1 MVNEARKQI
10 FLSHAGQ
17 DAEFARRLAARIEC
31 EWTRRQTAHEAHVFC
46 TSEPQYRFK
55 DLKQVLRPGSFW
67 RRQVSEW
74 EEELRQYLRQNLI
87 GSAAYVLLVTKQSLE
102 KHSTWIAFEID
113 VASEQTKERQQS
125 FFYPCVAE
133 GATFG
138 ELPEKAIRFQAIDLG
153 SDTELDSAE
162 GLAKIR
168 ELVTA
173 MIENSNNISPSP
185 IAPVFLRKKA
195 VPLP

>member
-1 MVNEARKQI
+1 M
-10 FLSHAGQ
+10 
-17 DAEFARRLAARIEC
+17 
-31 EWTRRQTAHEAHVFC
+31 
-46 TSEPQYRFK
+46 
-55 DLKQVLRPGSFW
+55 
-67 RRQVSEW
+67 
-74 EEELRQYLRQNLI
+74 
-87 GSAAYVLLVTKQSLE
+87 LLVTKQSLE

-185 IAPVFLRKKA
+185 IALSIPRKAILA
-195 VPLP
+195 VVSSESNFCTIVIMLSPPAPPKPHSPPRPYRDRAITPSAGTPNAAN